1 MEGKG
6 AMAIAKQVFAFL
18 KATALR
24 RFFVLLVTL
33 GVGMLTLT
41 WVDVLLYLLPMIRDF
56 PKEKLELPVT
66 LVAVSLIA
74 IGIVGFIH
82 DVRSTRKAEE
92 KQRAEEAAREALRQ
106 ATELAMEQKRNAA
119 SLISALR
126 AVVRKFPVTDARRDP
141 TYGNVEIMA
150 VLKAAGTYL
159 ANASARFAG
168 NSVIGLLSKGD
179 IDVSKQAPFM
189 NVTLGE
195 LEDLANALGAHYEI
209 D

>member
-6 AMAIAKQVFAFL
+6 AMAIAKQIFAFL

-41 WVDVLLYLLPMIRDF
+41 WVDVLLYLLPMIPDF
-56 PKEKLELPVT
+56 PKENLELPVI
-66 LVAVSLIA
+66 LIAVSLIA
-74 IGIVGFIH
+74 IGIFGFIH

-92 KQRAEEAAREALRQ
+92 KQRVEEAAREETRRA
-106 ATELAMEQKRNAA
+106 AELAVEKKQKAA
-119 SLISALR
+119 DLISALR

-141 TYGNVEIMA
+141 AYGNVEIVA
-150 VLKAAGTYL
+150 VITAARTYRES
-159 ANASARFAG
+159 APARFSG

-179 IDVSKQAPFM
+179 IDASKQAPFL

-195 LEDLANALGAHYEI
+195 LEDLANALGAHHEI